1 MIMSKITI
9 SNLQTDENLLV
20 DLHAIDAHSVVGG
33 SKKES
38 EHGGDDRDDKYGYG
52 GDDDRDGKYG
62 GGDDRDNKYGHGYCP
77 PVYCP
82 PCH

>member
-9 SNLQTDENLLV
+9 SNLQTEENLLV

-38 EHGGDDRDDKYGYG
+38 EHGGDDRD
-52 GDDDRDGKYG
+52 GKYG